1 MRSFEDVLDFWF
13 VEHGPDHWFAR
24 TDEFDAALA
33 AGFTETHAAV
43 ARGEAWRWRTEPR
56 GRLAEIIVL
65 DQFSRQLH
73 RGAPEAFAQDK
84 MALVLAQ
91 EAITLRVHDTV
102 GKPAGMFV
110 LMPFMHAES
119 PVIQDEGLR
128 LFEAYGVPE
137 QVDYMAKHRE
147 TIARFGR
154 FPFRNAA
161 LGRQSTAEEIAYMQ
175 EQQERG
181 F

>member
-1 MRSFEDVLDFWF
+1 MRTAQDVIRFWF
-13 VEHGPDHWFAR
+13 DDHTMDDWFGGKP
-24 TDEFDAALA
+24 EFDALLA
-33 AGFTETHAAV
+33 AEFAETHAAV
-43 ARGEAWRWRTEPR
+43 ARGEAWQWRQTPE
-56 GRLAEIIVL
+56 GRLAEIVVL

-91 EAITLRVHDTV
+91 EAIATGATEAVPLERR
-102 GKPAGMFV
+102 MFFF
-110 LMPFMHAES
+110 MPFQHAES
-119 PVIQDEGLR
+119 LVIQQEGVR
-128 LFEAYGVPE
+128 HFEQFGPE
-137 QVDYMAKHRE
+137 MLKYMTDHRD

-161 LGRQSTAEEIAYMQ
+161 LGRQSTPEELAYMD
-175 EQQERG
+175 EQRDRM

>member
-1 MRSFEDVLDFWF
+1 MRSLEEVLDFWF
-13 VEHGPDHWFAR
+13 VEHGPDQWFAR

-33 AGFTETHAAV
+33 ARFTETHAAV
-43 ARGEAWRWRTEPR
+43 ARGEAWAWRREPR
-56 GRLAEIIVL
+56 GRLAEILVL

-91 EAITLRVHDTV
+91 EALEHGVLDSV

-119 PVIQDEGLR
+119 EVIQNKGVR
-128 LFEAYGVPE
+128 LFEAYGEPDNL
-137 QVDYMAKHRE
+137 DYMVKHRD

-161 LGRQSTAEEIAYMQ
+161 LGRQSTPEEIAYMEEHQ
-175 EQQERG
+175 DRG

>member
-1 MRSFEDVLDFWF
+1 MKGFEDVLAFWF
-13 VEHGPDHWFAR
+13 VEHGPEHWFAR
-24 TDEFDAALA
+24 TAEFDAALA
-33 AGFTETHAAV
+33 ERFSETHEAV
-43 ARGEAWRWRTEPR
+43 SRGEAWAWRGDAR
-56 GRLAEIIVL
+56 GRLAEILVL

-73 RGAPEAFAQDK
+73 RGSAAAFAQDG

-91 EAITLRVHDTV
+91 EAVSARVHETV
-102 GKPAGMFV
+102 GKPGGLFV

-119 PVIQDEGLR
+119 VQVQEEGVR
-128 LFEAYGVPE
+128 LFEAYGEP
-137 QVDYMAKHRE
+137 DNLDFMIKHRD

-161 LGRQSTAEEIAYMQ
+161 LGRQSTPEEIAYMA
-175 EQQERG
+175 EQHERG